1 MKKGCKMSSTE
12 VAMDQP
18 LSSEPQLS
26 TPPISDLNSFLLRNK
41 NSIMLDSQKNAA
53 QNSTKDK

>member
-1 MKKGCKMSSTE
+1 MSSTE

-18 LSSEPQLS
+18 LSSKPQLS